1 MGNPGV
7 TVFTQVNRMP
17 VNAFKV
23 IYRRMRFYGGENHT
37 GVCVCVCVCTFP
49 SGSILNSPASQ
60 DPNAR
65 PSDRHRKEKGLGV
78 PFALCLLT
86 WGCSWKLKCVPWEIP
101 HTNFSKVPGESK
113 VWGSGPG
120 PDSTWLVTLNKS
132 FPFSGRQFPLL
143 ALPGGACG
151 KEPACQLRDIRDV
164 GLIPGLG
171 RSPGEGHGNRLQYSC
186 LENALDRGA
195 WQSRTLLK

>member
-1 MGNPGV
+1 MGAK
-7 TVFTQVNRMP
+7 TTQ
-17 VNAFKV
+17 
-23 IYRRMRFYGGENHT
+23 
-37 GVCVCVCVCTFP
+37 VCVCVCTFP

-60 DPNAR
+60 DPSAR

-86 WGCSWKLKCVPWEIP
+86 WGCSWKLKCLLWEIP

-151 KEPACQLRDIRDV
+151 KEPACQCTRYKRCGFDPWV
-164 GLIPGLG
+164 GEIPWRRAWQPTPVFL
-171 RSPGEGHGNRLQYSC
+171 PGESLGQGSLAES
-186 LENALDRGA
+186 D
-195 WQSRTLLK
+195 TT